1 MPEWK
6 SGRIRMGDEWKSG
19 LCEKVGWVKIHNLDP
34 VSQFGPSCWAFGLHC
49 SQRLIL
55 YLNNLFYFWQALS
68 NPSVPC
74 QALTKIWQKT
84 KYKGFAKV
92 KVIPLKPHLIK
103 NSSSR
108 PLSGG
113 CHQTWQKNP
122 TKNWLKLPPPPH
134 HTSHLFTLTFFRAD
148 NWYMFVFTASA

>member
-1 MPEWK
+1 MFLSLYLSSSLLLSFCW
-6 SGRIRMGDEWKSG
+6 SGHVFSSLWS
-19 LCEKVGWVKIHNLDP
+19 N
-34 VSQFGPSCWAFGLHC
+34 VSKAKN
-49 SQRLIL
+49 LIL
-55 YLNNLFYFWQALS
+55 LNFWSPLLSKTYLISEQFILLWRALS

-122 TKNWLKLPPPPH
+122 TKNWLKLPPPAH